1 MVLPKGYVNSPAT
14 VHNIFGRDIDNIM
27 LIKPDKG
34 EVSNMLKILV
44 ECMNSRGWEIN
55 PMKYQGLLQ

>member
-14 VHNIFGRDIDNIM
+14 VPNIFGRDIDNIM

-34 EVSNMLKILV
+34 EWHGRIVLETIWERIL
-44 ECMNSRGWEIN
+44 
-55 PMKYQGLLQ
+55 